1 VDLRSVGWNQ
11 VRDLSLTACA
21 IVLVTVYAVILFSIA
36 LLPNATW
43 LVLTL
48 LAGFCLLAVVRPADA
63 LLATAALLGFGI
75 ILSHLAGLPLLRVTD
90 VLVAA
95 SLAGCAVNAILPG
108 SRFRFAIRPWVSP
121 AVVLFAIA
129 AVASTLSWLRVY
141 QMQRGQ
147 SSAYLQALFQFV
159 SRDYF
164 VQPGEFWLVVSTVAI
179 LQGLALFVVMA
190 ACCEIDATFFTRGL
204 RMLTV
209 GGAGVAMMSVVRFVE
224 VLLRDP
230 HAIGV
235 MRRTYDGLRIS
246 PQIPDFIA
254 AGSYFCLCWLAA
266 LGLAIASVRQRLA
279 WVAVSLS
286 LLAGLYLT
294 GSRSV
299 IAAAL
304 GGIVVFAF
312 ISFVRT
318 RVAASRIVIAVAMVS
333 VVVMIGSFR
342 WMVGHDI
349 AGAQARDSLSI
360 RGELLRVGLRV
371 IETRPLFGV
380 GIDRFFLV
388 AGTVKSPLL
397 DAAWSSR
404 RNPHNDLL
412 RFAGELGITGLVL
425 FLWIL
430 GSAGVHVWKALRNA
444 SDFLLAGLAAGLVAF
459 LITGMVSNPLML
471 REVSYV
477 FWIALGLAVGRSVT
491 LQSSNARRDDAIA
504 APIATP
510 GYFTTAGRSLVV
522 LLGAVLLASIPF
534 RARQELTTVDP
545 TRVSYGLSEWEREND
560 GTRFRWSGPHVTVY
574 VSGRGRR
581 VEIPLRGTLPS
592 AGIQHVKVRL
602 NDRLINDI
610 VVGPDW
616 QRLGI
621 VLLGGDLT
629 KPYRVELDVS
639 PTWVR
644 ADAIS
649 SSDDRTVVGVKVGEL
664 NVVY

>member
-1 VDLRSVGWNQ
+1 MDLRSVGWNQ

-21 IVLVTVYAVILFSIA
+21 IVLVIIYAVILLSIA
-36 LLPNATW
+36 LLPNANW

-48 LAGFCLLAVVRPADA
+48 LAGFCLLAVIRPADA
-63 LLATAALLGFGI
+63 LLVTTALLGFGI

-90 VLVAA
+90 VLVAV
-95 SLAGCAVNAILPG
+95 SLAGCAVHAILPG
-108 SRFRFAIRPWVSP
+108 SRVRAAISNRLSP

-129 AVASTLSWLRVY
+129 AVASTLAWLRVY
-141 QMQRGQ
+141 QIQRGQ
-147 SSAYLQALFQFV
+147 LSGYLDALFQFV

-164 VQPGEFWLVVSTVAI
+164 VQPGEFWVVVSTVAI
-179 LQGLALFVVMA
+179 LQGLALFVVTA
-190 ACCEIDATFFTRGL
+190 ACCDLDQPFFARAL

-209 GGAGVAMMSVVRFVE
+209 GGAGLAMMSVVRLVE
-224 VLLRDP
+224 VLVRDP
-230 HAIGV
+230 QVIGV

-254 AGSYFCLCWLAA
+254 AGSYFSLCWLAA
-266 LGLAIASVRQRLA
+266 LGLAIASVRHRLA
-279 WVAVSLS
+279 WVAVSLP

-304 GGIVVFAF
+304 GGIVVFAL
-312 ISFVRT
+312 ISFVRS
-318 RVAASRIVIAVAMVS
+318 RVAASRIVIAIAIVA
-333 VVVMIGSFR
+333 VVGMIGSFR

-349 AGAQARDSLSI
+349 AGSQARLSLSI

-388 AGTVKSPLL
+388 AGTVRSPLL
-397 DAAWSSR
+397 DSTWSSR

-412 RFAGELGITGLVL
+412 RFAGELGLIGLGL
-425 FLWIL
+425 FLWIV
-430 GSAGVHVWKALRNA
+430 GSAGVRVWRALSRA
-444 SDFLLAGLAAGLVAF
+444 LDFRLGGLGAGLVAF

-477 FWIALGLAVGRSVT
+477 FWIALGLAVGRS
-491 LQSSNARRDDAIA
+491 
-504 APIATP
+504 APAVHSP
-510 GYFTTAGRSLVV
+510 RLGRALVV
-522 LLGAVLLASIPF
+522 LLGALLVVSIPF

-574 VSGRGRR
+574 VSGRARR

-610 VVGPDW
+610 AVGPDW

-644 ADAIS
+644 GEAIS
-649 SSDDRTVVGVKVGEL
+649 GGDDRPVVGVKVGEL
-664 NVVY
+664 NIVY